1 MRIQRDRV
9 VAAALKLVD
18 ESGLDGL
25 TMRKVAEALDVKAA
39 SLYWHFENKQALIEG
54 MADAM
59 VGPVARDVAADQSWE
74 DALRQVAG
82 ELRDALRARRDGARV
97 YAGTY
102 VVTDNVMR
110 TGEAMT
116 AACMR
121 GGARPALAVD
131 TASSLLY
138 FVLGFV
144 MEEQALDAEGG
155 VDLLAREQEFR
166 VLAGK
171 RYPSSLKAATQI
183 FSQDFDA
190 RFDTGVE
197 LLVGGLAALL
207 ARRGKPRRA

>member
-9 VAAALKLVD
+9 IAAALQLVD
-18 ESGLDGL
+18 EGGLDGL

-54 MADAM
+54 MADAL
-59 VGPVARDVAADQSWE
+59 VEPVAREIAADQSWE

-110 TGEAMT
+110 TGEAMI

-131 TASSLLY
+131 TAFSLLY

-144 MEEQALDAEGG
+144 MEEQALDGEGG

-166 VLAGK
+166 ELAGK
-171 RYPSSLKAATQI
+171 RYPSSLKAAAAI

-207 ARRGKPRRA
+207 ARRAKPRRA

>member
-1 MRIQRDRV
+1 MRIQRDQV
-9 VAAALKLVD
+9 IAAALTLLD
-18 ESGLDGL
+18 EGGLDGM
-25 TMRKVAEALDVKAA
+25 TMRKLAEALDVKAA

-54 MADAM
+54 VADAL
-59 VGPVARDVAADQSWE
+59 VEPVAREFAADQSWE
-74 DALRQVAG
+74 DMLRQVAG

-110 TGEAMT
+110 TGEAMI

-121 GGARPALAVD
+121 GGARPTLAVD
-131 TASSLLY
+131 TAFSLLY

-155 VDLLAREQEFR
+155 VDLGTREQEFQA
-166 VLAGK
+166 LARK
-171 RYPSSLKAATQI
+171 RYPCSLKAAAAI

-197 LLVGGLAALL
+197 LFVGGLAALL